1 MCDVRTS
8 LPERKGRGS
17 APLTPVG
24 PRATAHADASSG
36 LRFGSACEAQP
47 RKTCELGGTTA
58 RPRVACRALRTRARS
73 QLIAESSLAERA
85 VPQRRAQQAHARAT
99 APRPEAERAVAAYVP
114 ALRRA
119 PLPAE
124 EREPKGDLCSRLTKT
139 PSWHAHATA

>member
-1 MCDVRTS
+1 MCDVRTC

-36 LRFGSACEAQP
+36 LLFGSACEAQP
-47 RKTCELGGTTA
+47 STKTRELVGSTA

-73 QLIAESSLAERA
+73 QLIAESGLAERA
-85 VPQRRAQQAHARAT
+85 VQQRRARQAHARAT
-99 APRPEAERAVAAYVP
+99 APRPGAERAVTAYVP
-114 ALRRA
+114 TLRRA

-124 EREPKGDLCSRLTKT
+124 ERERKGDLCSERGKR
-139 PSWHAHATA
+139 P